1 MRKLWFVAIAGLV
14 VAGFLLFG
22 TPRRRD
28 GTFER
33 MARWS
38 EPALTAAFR
47 VGYHAGRKHT
57 WMNTRWQGHE
67 IQKYPTDMWVYQEI
81 LHETR
86 PDVLIEAGTYKGG
99 SALFFAQMFD
109 LMGKGRVI
117 TIDVEDFPGK
127 PRHPRIEYIL
137 GSSTDPKTVET
148 VKGMLKPGERVMV
161 SLDSLHTRDHV
172 LGELRAWHGLVSP
185 GNYMVVEDTNFNG
198 HPIFRAFGPGP
209 LEAVREFLAENRDFV
224 SDSARE
230 KFKLTAN
237 PQGFLRRVR

>member
-1 MRKLWFVAIAGLV
+1 MRKLWLVAVAGLL

-33 MARWS
+33 MVRWS
-38 EPALTAAFR
+38 EPAVTAAFR
-47 VGYHAGRKHT
+47 LGYHVDRKHT
-57 WMNTRWQGHE
+57 WMDTRWQGYE

-81 LHETR
+81 LHDTR

-99 SALFFAQMFD
+99 SALYFAQMFD

-148 VKGMLKPGERVMV
+148 VKRMLKPGERVMV

-172 LGELRAWHGLVSP
+172 LGELRAWNGLVSP

-209 LEAVREFLAENRDFV
+209 LEAVREFLGENPNFV
-224 SDSARE
+224 SDPSRE

-237 PQGFLRRVR
+237 PQGYLRRVR